1 MYQSWLASNNWWIFC
16 FTRCVVQHLGIPEK
30 YLGLQSILEGY
41 ICLLICPTFLEV
53 DPKSLDN
60 FISIST
66 QSSGFLHPIF
76 LAFSD
81 LVAGFLRQPG
91 RSCMT
96 AFLQDT
102 RPLVP
107 CATGVPKF
115 WWDWLSTT
123 RNVLGSL
130 LSDLFFVVMI
140 WRRSQRSVIPS
151 LWRDLFVFVLP
162 IFL

>member
-96 AFLQDT
+96 AFLQDP

-107 CATGVPKF
+107 CATGDTKLLEGLLCDCNKCPRKYSTCLIV
-115 WWDWLSTT
+115 LSFCDKEGLD
-123 RNVLGSL
+123 RLSSL
-130 LSDLFFVVMI
+130 LSD
-140 WRRSQRSVIPS
+140 R
-151 LWRDLFVFVLP
+151 